1 MWQCSLLRNLSQDG
15 AECEPDLL
23 VGSSLGQVET
33 RRYTERGEQQHWQLL
48 PQTDRWFAKARLY
61 SIVKLVAFSNWIFIK
76 VVASSRHFAF
86 SSHLFGSRPSSHKMF
101 RLVRSL
107 PVGRVRPLN
116 SSLWFP
122 RCSTGILSRM
132 PLPHQHALRTYSE
145 SAKMEKADKGEKTGL
160 QSTDE

>member
-86 SSHLFGSRPSSHKMF
+86 SSHLFGSRA
-101 RLVRSL
+101 VL
-107 PVGRVRPLN
+107 PQNV
-116 SSLWFP
+116 
-122 RCSTGILSRM
+122 STGSIPPSWSCETFELLLVVPQVFHWNSFENAT
-132 PLPHQHALRTYSE
+132 PSPACPE
-145 SAKMEKADKGEKTGL
+145 NL
-160 QSTDE
+160 Q